1 MSVSD
6 SDYEGSFTIP
16 TPKGIY
22 QAAGDTNLTTNY
34 AYRAVNMRTERGLL
48 ATSYGISY

>member
-34 AYRAVNMRTERGLL
+34 AYRAVNMHADALL
-48 ATSYGISY
+48 PAQPAG